1 MDVATIELSVL
12 TFCNINYYWVNH
24 TGTKAEQLNYQCIR
38 VVHYG
43 NGNMAVEPSARFITR
58 STKLVLPTY

>member
-24 TGTKAEQLNYQCIR
+24 TGTKAEQLNCQCIR

-43 NGNMAVEPSARFITR
+43 NMAVEPSARSITR